1 MRWCRYLALLVLPLA
16 DSRLPAQPNVTAP
29 SVTYSYD
36 QRLGAQ
42 LPEDLIFA
50 DETGKEVR
58 LGDYLGKRPILL
70 TIVQYRCPMLCG
82 EVLNGLLECLRGMP
96 GNAGDQFDVLTI
108 SFDVRETA
116 ELAAAKRTYYLEQYG
131 RSGADAGWHFLTGGP
146 EAIARLTE
154 TIGFRFQYIEGTD
167 RFAHPTGMVVLTPD
181 GRASAYLDGIDF
193 PTEKVQKLL
202 DDAREG
208 RIGRPVPIY
217 QRPLLLCYD
226 YNPATGGWS
235 LNVMRAVRLAGALT
249 VLVLAGVIGRAWWN
263 ARRLAARIVEVNGA
277 RSASKGPLARATS
290 LDEIRGET

>member
-1 MRWCRYLALLVLPLA
+1 MKKWLFLTLVIPPLA
-16 DSRLPAQPNVTAP
+16 VSRLPAQPNVTAP

-36 QRLGAQ
+36 QRLGTQ
-42 LPEDLIFA
+42 LPEDLAFA
-50 DETGKEVR
+50 DETGQEVR

-82 EVLNGLLECLRGMP
+82 EVLNGVLDCLRGMP

-116 ELAAAKRTYYLEQYG
+116 ELAAAKRTFYLDQYG
-131 RSGADAGWHFLTGGP
+131 RPGADAGWHFLTGGP
-146 EAIARLTE
+146 ESIMRLTE

-167 RFAHPTGMVVLTPD
+167 RFAHPTGMIVLTPD

-193 PTEKVQKLL
+193 PAAKVQKLL
-202 DDAREG
+202 DQAREG
-208 RIGRPVPIY
+208 RVGRLVPIY
-217 QRPLLLCYD
+217 QRPLMLCYD

-235 LNVMRAVRLAGALT
+235 LNVMRAVRLGGALT

-263 ARRLAARIVEVNGA
+263 ARRLATSAVKVNERG
-277 RSASKGPLARATS
+277 SAA
-290 LDEIRGET
+290 